1 MSDDIIDVGLKQMNP
16 EAWQRIVD
24 HIDAGKPVLLD
35 GHIGSHD
42 PEGPT

>member
-1 MSDDIIDVGLKQMNP
+1 MSDDIIDIGLKQMPP

-35 GHIGSHD
+35 GRVAGAD
-42 PEGPT
+42 PDCPT